1 MSYGCDE
8 RAGAA
13 PGNNFSVGFDM
24 EKIASASA
32 TGENVSTGGMIS
44 IHLKNVGTNA
54 ATAPTRAHIVAVHSA
69 VLELKDSG
77 CFVYS

>member
-1 MSYGCDE
+1 MGKD
-8 RAGAA
+8 
-13 PGNNFSVGFDM
+13 
-24 EKIASASA
+24 A
-32 TGENVSTGGMIS
+32 TGAGSGKKVSTGGMIS
-44 IHLKNVGTNA
+44 VLMKNRGTNA